1 MASEGKAKSKRGA
14 KPVARSYFEALAA
27 RDVDAMV
34 SHWSPDGIEDIA
46 GIAVLRGPHEVRD
59 FFRSLI
65 DALPDLEWSVERI
78 TGDTKVAAVQ
88 WRARGTFRGGP
99 LLGLEANGREID
111 WRGCDCLEVED
122 GLIVRN
128 TAYQDGLSFIRGVG
142 LIPPQDSAAERAL
155 FGAFNVATKLR
166 QQFRERFAS

>member
-1 MASEGKAKSKRGA
+1 VATQGKTKSKPGA

-46 GIAVLRGPHEVRD
+46 GIGVLRGPHEVRD
-59 FFRSLI
+59 FFSSLNA
-65 DALPDLEWSVERI
+65 ALPDLEWVVERI

-88 WRARGTFRGGP
+88 WRARGTFSGGQ
-99 LLGLEANGREID
+99 LLGLEPNGRQID
-111 WRGCDCLEVED
+111 WRGCDCIEVED

-128 TAYQDGLSFIRGVG
+128 TVYQDGLSFIRSVG
-142 LIPPQDSAAERAL
+142 LIPPQDSAAERAM

-166 QQFRERFAS
+166 QQFRERFAG